1 MHSLK
6 KTQPSIFAIFTG
18 LPCSLSSINAF
29 VAELQHG
36 IIPLDLSH
44 VRNGPEW
51 GSKYTLRTW
60 LWVCFHL
67 YHGPGS
73 TLGIFLEMWLWNQ
86 HFKQIHQVTGSMLT
100 GGNSCL
106 QKTFLKQDSQAKTW
120 SMHSLTLRLCFI
132 TPPYSL
138 YDHNWCKPHFVGI
151 RGGGRCL
158 DLGWDP
164 NPLSLDSFWG
174 SLCPVQHKSL
184 PTLSAANTVS

>member
-1 MHSLK
+1 MYSLK

-36 IIPLDLSH
+36 IIPLDSSH

-51 GSKYTLRTW
+51 GSKYALRTW

-73 TLGIFLEMWLWNQ
+73 TLGISPEMWLWNL

-106 QKTFLKQDSQAKTW
+106 QKPSLKQDSQAKTW

-132 TPPYSL
+132 TCPDSL
-138 YDHNWCKPHFVGI
+138 YDHNWCKPHFTATT
-151 RGGGRCL
+151 
-158 DLGWDP
+158 DA
-164 NPLSLDSFWG
+164 S
-174 SLCPVQHKSL
+174 
-184 PTLSAANTVS
+184 PTLLVYVGEGGAWTWGGTLIPFPWTASEGLCAS